1 MSLLFRL
8 HPSEMPMFDERTA
21 VIVGYWHKYCDDRV
35 MLREKEV
42 M

>member
-8 HPSEMPMFDERTA
+8 HLSERAMSDERTA
-21 VIVGYWHKYCDDRV
+21 VIVGDQHKYCDDRV